1 MRVIDIDI
9 DNDINNSCSDIHELI
24 DFKERKLFEKLNN
37 RDAVDYHNNK
47 ISEIRKK
54 ISEIRKEDII
64 DYIIINYSPKFT
76 YEKEINYLFEN
87 IYCIITFYNEEGDSD
102 KYYIYEKEMDIYP
115 ANATIIDKKVM
126 VREILINKILQ

>member
-24 DFKERKLFEKLNN
+24 GFMERKLFEKLNN
-37 RDAVDYHNNK
+37 REEVDYHN
-47 ISEIRKK
+47 KK
-54 ISEIRKEDII
+54 ISEIRKEYII

-76 YEKEINYLFEN
+76 YEKEINYLFED

-102 KYYIYEKEMDIYP
+102 EYYIYEKKVDIYP

-126 VREILINKILQ
+126 VREILINKLLQ